1 MIHFD
6 HLPSSNIVSVSIT
19 GELHADDFEVVRPQ
33 IDQKIDQY
41 GKVRVLLDVRD
52 FHGWADVQAAR
63 THLTFVKN
71 HHHRVE
77 RIAIVAKK
85 QWQHWIAAVVG
96 VFLDPQ
102 EKCFDETQ
110 AEEARQWIVEI
121 E

>member
-1 MIHFD
+1 MIHID
-6 HLPSSNIVSVSIT
+6 DSSSSNLVSVSIT
-19 GELHADDFEVVRPQ
+19 GKLHADDSEVVRPQ
-33 IDQKIDQY
+33 IDQRIDQY

-63 THLTFVKN
+63 PHFAFVKN
-71 HHHRVE
+71 HHRVE

-110 AEEARQWIVEI
+110 AEEARQWLAETG
-121 E
+121 